1 MYIRQTHSTNTLL
14 REMLTRG
21 EWPQDEFMLRAG
33 FQTAGRGQAGNGWE
47 SEPDRN
53 LLFSVLLRETGVKPE
68 NQFDISVAISV
79 ALYRVVHEILPRQ
92 YREHLTI
99 KWPNDL
105 YYGDRKLAGILV
117 ENAMEGNRLAWS
129 IGGIGLN
136 VNQTEWKSDAPNP
149 ISLKQITGAEYD
161 LTELAD
167 AYARALINNVLREP
181 REQIWA
187 EYKQH
192 LYRRTGFWPFVERA
206 VSTTPTMNADQNAEG
221 QFMARIADITP
232 QGEIVLEDQNGQQRT
247 YHFKQ
252 VRYVI

>member
-14 REMLTRG
+14 RELLTRG
-21 EWPQDEFMLRAG
+21 EWPKEEYVLRAG

-79 ALYRVVHEILPRQ
+79 ALYRVVSETLPRQ
-92 YREHLTI
+92 YRERLTI

-105 YYGDRKLAGILV
+105 YYGDNKLAGILV
-117 ENAMEGNRLAWS
+117 EHAIEGNKLAWS
-129 IGGIGLN
+129 IAGIGLN
-136 VNQTEWKSDAPNP
+136 VNQTEWHSDAPNP
-149 ISLKQITGAEYD
+149 ISLKQITGTDYD
-161 LTELAD
+161 LDELTG
-167 AYARALINNVLREP
+167 AYTRALINKVLREP
-181 REQIWA
+181 REQIRT

-192 LYRRTGFWPFVERA
+192 MYRREGFWPFVERV
-206 VSTTPTMNADQNAEG
+206 VSTTPTMNATPQAEG

-232 QGEIVLEDQNGQQRT
+232 QGEIVLADEANNQRT